1 MERRELI
8 YPLPYIEK
16 GKPFVRDIRI
26 NFTSNGARK
35 EYFEIEVSIENT
47 RMLWGNYQIK
57 LAEISAAKTKKEP
70 TDTLKAELKEIESQ
84 IAAIGT
90 SDFFERRYNLI
101 NRILS
106 DNGVKE
112 GDKILSRE
120 FWEDHVDVEVLLD
133 FLKAAIDKDVEKGI
147 KKNQL
152 PN

>member
-35 EYFEIEVSIENT
+35 EYFEIESAIENT
-47 RMLWGNYQIK
+47 RMHWGNYQAK
-57 LAEISAAKTKKEP
+57 LAEIAAAKIRKEP
-70 TDTLKAELKEIESQ
+70 LDELTNELQEIGAQ
-84 IAAIGT
+84 ITAIGT
-90 SDFFERRYNLI
+90 SDFFTRRYNLI
-101 NRILS
+101 NRILT

-133 FLKAAIDKDVEKGI
+133 FLKAAIDKDVEKGL